1 MTFLTLLCALA
12 LSGIAAY
19 YSVIGLA
26 AIFTGA
32 FWPIVFM
39 GSVLEASKLVTTS
52 WLYRNWKNCP
62 FLLKSYLTF
71 AVVILMVITSMG
83 IFGFLSKAH
92 IDSTMDAGAN
102 TIEVKTLV
110 QQEKIVKERLD
121 YLLARAKDPSTAS
134 NRLDRQIQDTQK
146 ELADINKKKLPLL
159 KESNKLTAEVGP
171 IKYVGDMI
179 YGTEDENGLDKA
191 VRLVI
196 MLIMVV
202 FDPLAVLLLIA
213 ANMSMKQKSGTPIVN
228 HGEIVGLT
236 PSDIPVFT
244 DTINKLWTKK
254 ADEPKETDAFKNH
267 KAIWKKKEYG
277 IPSTDTDENPPLQ
290 EPQVEESVPLENP
303 TEPQTVEIDKENIA
317 AIEERT
323 LPVPQQILLDEATG
337 ETIPPISAGPVV
349 IHHAP
354 GVYEEHH
361 DLTEEPP
368 QKITKYDYDAEYAF
382 REKGK

>member
-12 LSGIAAY
+12 LSGIAAW

-52 WLYRNWKNCP
+52 WLYRNWKTCP
-62 FLLKSYLTF
+62 LLLKSYLSF
-71 AVVILMVITSMG
+71 AVIVLMIITSMG

-92 IDSTMDAGAN
+92 IDSTMDAGVN

-134 NRLDRQIQDTQK
+134 NRLDKQIQDTQK
-146 ELADINKKKLPLL
+146 ELSEINKKKLPLL
-159 KESNKLTAEVGP
+159 KENNKLTAEVGP

-179 YGTEDENGLDKA
+179 YGTDDDNALDKA

-213 ANMSMKQKSGTPIVN
+213 ANMSMKKT
-228 HGEIVGLT
+228 
-236 PSDIPVFT
+236 
-244 DTINKLWTKK
+244 
-254 ADEPKETDAFKNH
+254 
-267 KAIWKKKEYG
+267 
-277 IPSTDTDENPPLQ
+277 
-290 EPQVEESVPLENP
+290 EE
-303 TEPQTVEIDKENIA
+303 TEPVKKTWDVFFKKQPVPDDMVEVEKENIA
-317 AIEERT
+317 EIQEE
-323 LPVPQQILLDEATG
+323 PIVLDEATG
-337 ETIPPISAGPVV
+337 ETIPPLTV
-349 IHHAP
+349 HLAP

-361 DLTEEPP
+361 DEESKKKLEP
-368 QKITKYDYDAEYAF
+368 KYDYDAEYAF
-382 REKGK
+382 KEKKDLDGGKF

>member
-19 YSVIGLA
+19 YSIIGLA

-62 FLLKSYLTF
+62 LLLKTYLTT

-92 IDSTMDAGAN
+92 IDSTMDAGMN
-102 TIEVKTLV
+102 SVEVKTLV
-110 QQEKIVKERLD
+110 QQEKIAKERLD

-134 NRLDRQIQDTQK
+134 NRLDNQIQSTQK
-146 ELADINKKKLPLL
+146 ELTEINKKKLPLL

-179 YGTEDENGLDKA
+179 YGTDDDNALDKA

-213 ANMSMKQKSGTPIVN
+213 ANISMKQKESATIEKIDITQKVDDNSIEIQKQNIVEIEDKQPPI
-228 HGEIVGLT
+228 
-236 PSDIPVFT
+236 
-244 DTINKLWTKK
+244 
-254 ADEPKETDAFKNH
+254 
-267 KAIWKKKEYG
+267 
-277 IPSTDTDENPPLQ
+277 
-290 EPQVEESVPLENP
+290 EESPII
-303 TEPQTVEIDKENIA
+303 IDDA
-317 AIEERT
+317 S
-323 LPVPQQILLDEATG
+323 G
-337 ETIPPISAGPVV
+337 ESIPPISKKKRGFPNRKS
-349 IHHAP
+349 
-354 GVYEEHH
+354 
-361 DLTEEPP
+361 
-368 QKITKYDYDAEYAF
+368 KIDSMYVDDAELAF
-382 REKGK
+382 RKKENE

>member
-1 MTFLTLLCALA
+1 MIFLTLLSALL

-39 GSVLEASKLVTTS
+39 GSVLELSKLVTTS
-52 WLYRNWKNCP
+52 WLYRNWKTCP
-62 FLLKSYLTF
+62 LLLKSYLTF
-71 AVVILMVITSMG
+71 AVVILMIITSMG

-102 TIEVKTLV
+102 TLEVKTLA
-110 QQEKIVKERLD
+110 QQEKITKERLD

-134 NRLDRQIQDTQK
+134 NRLDKQIQDTQK
-146 ELADINKKKLPLL
+146 ELTEINKKKLPLL

-179 YGTEDENGLDKA
+179 YGVEDDTALDKA

-213 ANMSMKQKSGTPIVN
+213 ANMSMNKSNVGRPIVKD
-228 HGEIVGLT
+228 GEITGLT

-244 DTINKLWTKK
+244 DTVKSAEEFFKKVKEISKKLDKDK
-254 ADEPKETDAFKNH
+254 
-267 KAIWKKKEYG
+267 
-277 IPSTDTDENPPLQ
+277 
-290 EPQVEESVPLENP
+290 
-303 TEPQTVEIDKENIA
+303 VEIQKENIVE
-317 AIEERT
+317 IKEE
-323 LPVPQQILLDEATG
+323 PIVLDEATG
-337 ETIPPISAGPVV
+337 ETIPPLRV
-349 IHHAP
+349 HHAP
-354 GVYEEHH
+354 GVYTEHH
-361 DLTEEPP
+361 DEETKKKLQP
-368 QKITKYDYDAEYAF
+368 KYDYDAEYAF
-382 REKGK
+382 KEKRNLDGGNF

>member
-12 LSGIAAY
+12 LSGIAAW

-32 FWPIVFM
+32 FWPIVLM

-62 FLLKSYLTF
+62 ILLKSYLTG
-71 AVVILMVITSMG
+71 AVVILMLITSMG

-92 IDSTMDAGAN
+92 IDSTMDSGAN
-102 TIEVKTLV
+102 TIEIKTLS

-134 NRLDRQIQDTQK
+134 NRLDKQIQDTQK
-146 ELADINKKKLPLL
+146 ELSEINKKKLPLL

-213 ANMSMKQKSGTPIVN
+213 ANMSMRQKEDGNVEHTEVP
-228 HGEIVGLT
+228 
-236 PSDIPVFT
+236 
-244 DTINKLWTKK
+244 KK
-254 ADEPKETDAFKNH
+254 TWDDFFA
-267 KAIWKKKEYG
+267 KKE
-277 IPSTDTDENPPLQ
+277 PM
-290 EPQVEESVPLENP
+290 EETGEKVK
-303 TEPQTVEIDKENIA
+303 IDKENITS
-317 AIEERT
+317 IEEDVNEREE
-323 LPVPQQILLDEATG
+323 PVAPLTVHL
-337 ETIPPISAGPVV
+337 
-349 IHHAP
+349 AP

-361 DLTEEPP
+361 DEDSKKKLEP
-368 QKITKYDYDAEYAF
+368 KYDYDAEYAF
-382 REKGK
+382 KEKKNLDGGNF

>member
-1 MTFLTLLCALA
+1 MIFLTLLSALL

-39 GSVLEASKLVTTS
+39 GSVLELSKLVTTS
-52 WLYRNWKNCP
+52 WLYRNWKTCP
-62 FLLKSYLTF
+62 LLLKSYLTF
-71 AVVILMVITSMG
+71 AVVILMIITSMG

-102 TIEVKTLV
+102 TLEVKTLV
-110 QQEKIVKERLD
+110 QQEKITKERLD

-134 NRLDRQIQDTQK
+134 NRLDKQIQDTQK
-146 ELADINKKKLPLL
+146 ELTEINKRKLPLL

-179 YGTEDENGLDKA
+179 YGVEDETGLDKA

-213 ANMSMKQKSGTPIVN
+213 ANMSMANRSGRPIIKD
-228 HGEIVGLT
+228 GEVVGLT

-244 DTINKLWTKK
+244 DTVKSEEEFFDKVKESSKKLDKDKVEIEKENITEIE
-254 ADEPKETDAFKNH
+254 EP
-267 KAIWKKKEYG
+267 
-277 IPSTDTDENPPLQ
+277 
-290 EPQVEESVPLENP
+290 VEES
-303 TEPQTVEIDKENIA
+303 II
-317 AIEERT
+317 I
-323 LPVPQQILLDEATG
+323 DEASG
-337 ETIPPISAGPVV
+337 ESIPPISKGKRGFPVRKTKAED
-349 IHHAP
+349 IS
-354 GVYEEHH
+354 
-361 DLTEEPP
+361 
-368 QKITKYDYDAEYAF
+368 KYDEAAELAF
-382 REKGK
+382 KEKKELDGGKF

>member
-1 MTFLTLLCALA
+1 MIYLTLLSALL

-19 YSVIGLA
+19 YSIIGLA

-39 GSVLEASKLVTTS
+39 GSVLEMSKLVTTS
-52 WLYRNWKNCP
+52 WLYRNWKECP
-62 FLLKSYLTF
+62 ILLKSYLTF

-102 TIEVKTLV
+102 TVEIKTIL
-110 QQEKIVKERLD
+110 QQEKIAKERLD

-134 NRLDRQIQDTQK
+134 NRLDKQIQDTQK
-146 ELADINKKKLPLL
+146 ELTEINKRKLPLL
-159 KESNKLTAEVGP
+159 KENNKLTAEVGP

-213 ANMSMKQKSGTPIVN
+213 ANMSMKKLEETQPVKKTWNDFFEKKPI
-228 HGEIVGLT
+228 
-236 PSDIPVFT
+236 PD
-244 DTINKLWTKK
+244 DM
-254 ADEPKETDAFKNH
+254 
-267 KAIWKKKEYG
+267 
-277 IPSTDTDENPPLQ
+277 
-290 EPQVEESVPLENP
+290 VE
-303 TEPQTVEIDKENIA
+303 VEKENITS
-317 AIEERT
+317 IEEPIEQAIVIDGT
-323 LPVPQQILLDEATG
+323 SG
-337 ETIPPISAGPVV
+337 ESIPPISKLKRGFPNRKSKPED
-349 IHHAP
+349 IS
-354 GVYEEHH
+354 
-361 DLTEEPP
+361 
-368 QKITKYDYDAEYAF
+368 KYDAEAELAF
-382 REKGK
+382 REKK

>member
-12 LSGIAAY
+12 LSGIAAW

-52 WLYRNWKNCP
+52 WLYRNWKTCP
-62 FLLKSYLTF
+62 LLLKSYLSF
-71 AVVILMVITSMG
+71 AVIVLMLITSMG

-92 IDSTMDAGAN
+92 IDSTMDAGVN

-134 NRLDRQIQDTQK
+134 NRLDKQIQDTQK
-146 ELADINKKKLPLL
+146 ELSEINKKKLPLL
-159 KESNKLTAEVGP
+159 KENNKLTAEVGP

-179 YGTEDENGLDKA
+179 YGADDENGLDKA

-213 ANMSMKQKSGTPIVN
+213 ANMSMRQKNNVETN
-228 HGEIVGLT
+228 
-236 PSDIPVFT
+236 
-244 DTINKLWTKK
+244 NTKISP
-254 ADEPKETDAFKNH
+254 EGGVS
-267 KAIWKKKEYG
+267 AIQ
-277 IPSTDTDENPPLQ
+277 S
-290 EPQVEESVPLENP
+290 VEEPESNK
-303 TEPQTVEIDKENIA
+303 VEIEKENITS
-317 AIEERT
+317 IEAQ
-323 LPVPQQILLDEATG
+323 LPQEEKIVIHGVTG
-337 ETIPPISAGPVV
+337 ETIPPLTVHV
-349 IHHAP
+349 AP

-361 DLTEEPP
+361 EEESKKKLEP
-368 QKITKYDYDAEYAF
+368 KYDYDAEFAF
-382 REKGK
+382 AEKKKKQELDGGNF